1 MYMRRAWVLGGIAML
16 LVGLTAFPAAAAPF
30 AAPAFQTQWA
40 AGEALTANFWG
51 PLSTASDGRQE
62 YYRDAQSGQ
71 RTVQYFEKGRMEY
84 TDPPGVITNGL
95 LPVEMIRGRVQ
106 LGNDLFVSRTPPQIP
121 IAGDQ
126 NGGGPTYASISSRG
140 GAVLLPTAANTGA
153 PITTF
158 LSGSG
163 DVSQG
168 DASATTLSGYDARTQ
183 HNVASV
189 FVDYRNRAGLAT
201 IGYAISE
208 PFRAAFMVSGQP
220 RDVIVQVFER
230 RVLTYTPKNNIA
242 FQVEMGNVGQH
253 YSQWRYPP
261 GAAPILPPL

>member
-1 MYMRRAWVLGGIAML
+1 M
-16 LVGLTAFPAAAAPF
+16 
-30 AAPAFQTQWA
+30 
-40 AGEALTANFWG
+40 
-51 PLSTASDGRQE
+51 
-62 YYRDAQSGQ
+62 
-71 RTVQYFEKGRMEY
+71 
-84 TDPPGVITNGL
+84 
-95 LPVEMIRGRVQ
+95 
-106 LGNDLFVSRTPPQIP
+106 
-121 IAGDQ
+121 
-126 NGGGPTYASISSRG
+126 
-140 GAVLLPTAANTGA
+140 LLPTAANTGA
-153 PITTF
+153 PITTL